1 MHSHLLKPLL
11 LALQSEAST
20 SIDLLDLSRGGGEYR
35 LVKARPTY
43 TRKVIGWFLSVSQ
56 LLSCNSGKK
65 TNYRIFLTI
74 PFWVT
79 TDMHD
84 DAVF

>member
-35 LVKARPTY
+35 LVKVRPG
-43 TRKVIGWFLSVSQ
+43 KQLSGSFPSASGFLATEEKNE
-56 LLSCNSGKK
+56 L
-65 TNYRIFLTI
+65 IFSLYS
-74 PFWVT
+74 
-79 TDMHD
+79 HR
-84 DAVF
+84 